1 VDESGS
7 GLEGRRD
14 QGNSRRRGSE
24 SVQLG
29 HQHPSDANAAHEPR
43 NKRSVGALAST
54 MGVVVR
60 DTLYAT
66 FDVLRGRYDR

>member
-1 VDESGS
+1 MDDSGS
-7 GLEGRRD
+7 GLEGRPR
-14 QGNSRRRGSE
+14 QGNSARRGVGSA
-24 SVQLG
+24 
-29 HQHPSDANAAHEPR
+29 PSGYQERSGETQGHEPR
-43 NKRSVGALAST
+43 SKRSVGALAST